1 MYDSKYEKTSS
12 ARNCLIKTQTPH
24 HNKIQSFNIHI
35 YEGALQNIILNIII
49 MGPAAVAIIDVK
61 SLKYQE
67 KDIGGAIHI
76 IHNNVFFI

>member
-1 MYDSKYEKTSS
+1 
-12 ARNCLIKTQTPH
+12 
-24 HNKIQSFNIHI
+24 
-35 YEGALQNIILNIII
+35 